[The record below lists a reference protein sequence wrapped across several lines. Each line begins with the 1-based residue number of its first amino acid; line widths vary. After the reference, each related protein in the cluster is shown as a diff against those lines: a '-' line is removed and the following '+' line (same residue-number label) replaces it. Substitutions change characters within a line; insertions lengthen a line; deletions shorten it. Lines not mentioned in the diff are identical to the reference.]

1 MLRIYHSRDSNY
13 NNCIFTMKDNIYI
26 KATVKNGELHFPIK
40 AVGTRYR
47 KFFEQLPDDSKLE
60 IFIGVSGDKGSNP
73 QLARIHA
80 MIREIAQEIGYTFA
94 EAKIE
99 VKRASGLCFVKNK
112 QEYCKSFADCD
123 KEELNLAIQACI
135 EIGDF
140 NGMQLR

>member
-1 MLRIYHSRDSNY
+1 MLRIYYSRDSNPS
-13 NNCIFTMKDNIYI
+13 NCICTMKDNIYI
-26 KATVKNGELHFPIK
+26 KATVKDGQLHFPIK

-123 KEELNLAIQACI
+123 KDELNLAIQACI